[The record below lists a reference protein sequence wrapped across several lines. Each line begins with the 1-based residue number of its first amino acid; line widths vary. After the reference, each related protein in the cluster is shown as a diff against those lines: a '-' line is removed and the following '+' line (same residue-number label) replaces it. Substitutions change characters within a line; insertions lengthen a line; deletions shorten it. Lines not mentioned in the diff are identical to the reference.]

1 MSQEKVVNGSYGS
14 YELMFLLG
22 DGMFAVSFHYLS
34 AKEFLSTPNQ
44 NLHATVV

>member
-1 MSQEKVVNGSYGS
+1 MFWEKVVNSF

-44 NLHATVV
+44 NLHATIM

>member
-1 MSQEKVVNGSYGS
+1 MSWEKVVNSF

-44 NLHATVV
+44 NLYATIM